1 MFGWQGRRK
10 KAAVEAAKATA
21 AGDAAGLDRVV
32 GSELADVR
40 THLASLRAC
49 AEGRDTVEAV
59 DAALDGHR
67 SPLQNR
73 LVSTGGHSWE
83 STRPLEPTMPMPPQ
97 IQVPATVQ
105 TRRGPFCRFALG
117 RRPLGVWFARR

>member
-10 KAAVEAAKATA
+10 KAAAEATA
-21 AGDAAGLDRVV
+21 AAAADPTGLDRVV
-32 GSELADVR
+32 GSEPADVR
-40 THLASLRAC
+40 THLATLRAC

-73 LVSTGGHSWE
+73 LVATGGHSWE

-105 TRRGPFCRFALG
+105 ARRGPFCRFALG